1 MGYMGILLEYTQS
14 HSPSTLSGTM
24 GLRRAGDKYK
34 NSRGSMRTFRNC
46 CAASPRQ
53 AFSCVQ
59 EAEDS
64 HL

>member
-14 HSPSTLSGTM
+14 HILSTLRGAV
-24 GLRRAGDKYK
+24 GLRRAGDKYR
-34 NSRGSMRTFRNC
+34 NSGCSMRTFRNC